1 MHGKNGGGIPP
12 VTNRLYMGRMVAMD
26 FLSHCTPPKLEPN
39 YGTSRITLHIYFKI
53 YLPSWVGP
61 TNNLC

>member
-12 VTNRLYMGRMVAMD
+12 VTNKLYMGRMVAMD
-26 FLSHCTPPKLEPN
+26 FLSHC
-39 YGTSRITLHIYFKI
+39 IYNPQNWSQIMVHKFYNI
-53 YLPSWVGP
+53 FAIIWVGP